1 MYQINF
7 PLNFKPKDFV
17 QPEPQPSGDG
27 SWYFIA
33 YGSLNGGPV
42 LTHVFK
48 TKLGDPV
55 AQYVPIEQPTTAR
68 GSLAIGG
75 VGKSLWLVSY
85 EQAGPRLFAQIVPGW
100 TPPAWITGE

>member
-7 PLNFKPKDFV
+7 PLNFRPKDFV

-27 SWYFIA
+27 SWYFIG

-42 LTHVFK
+42 LCHVFRWALNDA
-48 TKLGDPV
+48 T
-55 AQYVPIEQPTTAR
+55 AQVVPIEKPTTAR

-75 VGKSLWLVSY
+75 GGRALWLVSY

-100 TPPAWITGE
+100 TPPPWITGE